1 MREIITSVDAWL
13 AAGEEIALATVVSTW
28 GSSPR
33 GVGAKLA
40 IRADMTMA
48 GSVSGG
54 CVENA
59 VIEAALE
66 TLTSGKAQL
75 LDFGVSDDDAWEV
88 GLTCGGRIS
97 VFVEPL
103 DAIWWQMARAAA
115 LADDTLTTLTALS
128 GPVIGA
134 KALRLADGGVR
145 HKPGAE
151 TTAALF
157 QQAELADGGP
167 ARRLQLEGHDVL
179 VDVIRPRP
187 RLIIVGGVHVAI
199 PLVALAEQLGFRVA
213 LVDPRAVFANSERFP
228 NVETIEQRYPEQSLA
243 AIGLDANSYVA
254 VLTHDPKIDDG
265 ALRAALPSAAP
276 YVGVLSSRRTHAKRL
291 ERLRAAGLSEGQLA
305 RIRTPIGLDIGARQP
320 EEIAL
325 AIMAEII
332 AARNGALSD
341 GSAS

>member
-1 MREIITSVDAWL
+1 MREIIPAVDEWL
-13 AAGEEIALATVVSTW
+13 AADERVALATVVSTW
-28 GSSPR
+28 GSAPR

-40 IRADMTMA
+40 IRADMAMA

-66 TLTSGKAQL
+66 TLQNNQPQL

-88 GLTCGGRIS
+88 GLTCGGKIS

-103 DAIWWQMARAAA
+103 DPIWWQMARSVA
-115 LADDTLTTLTALS
+115 LADGALTTLTALS
-128 GPVIGA
+128 GPALGA

-157 QQAELADGGP
+157 KQAALANGGP
-167 ARRLQLEGHDVL
+167 SRRLQLEGHDVL

-187 RLIIVGGVHVAI
+187 RLVIVGGVHVAI

-213 LVDPRAVFANSERFP
+213 LVDPRAVFANRERFP
-228 NVETIEQRYPEQSLA
+228 EVETIEQRYPEQSLP
-243 AIGLDANSYVA
+243 AIGLDENTYVA

-265 ALRAALPSAAP
+265 ALLAALPSAAP

-291 ERLRAAGLSEGQLA
+291 ERLRAAGLSEAQLA
-305 RIRTPIGLDIGARQP
+305 RIRTPIGLEIGARQP

-332 AARNGALSD
+332 ATRNGA
-341 GSAS
+341 SADAAAG